1 MKTLISLEKKILLAV
16 MLSVLVACVSNHDM
30 KENQEMSSNVSIKG
44 QSEEIVE
51 NEIKKESHHE
61 LLNAAVLGETT
72 ADFDASVQIASVPES
87 LSSRKIKTARMN
99 IIGGMPSPMS
109 IRQIAVTDRVINYY
123 QDHER
128 EKYAS
133 IDQSSVKQ
141 AAINPVSTF
150 SIDVDTGSYTN
161 IRRMLTQGALPPK
174 NAVRIEEMINYFD
187 YGYDAPNEKSAPFSI
202 HTELALSPWS
212 KDHALLRIGLK
223 GYEPA
228 KQDRPAS
235 NLVFLLDVSGSM
247 NSPDKLPLLKKS
259 LILLSKQLDSS
270 DKVAIVVYAGAS
282 GVVLE
287 PTDGNQTFE
296 IEQALENL
304 SAGGSTNGQAG
315 IQLAYQLAKKCYDS
329 AGINRVILATD
340 GDFNVGTR
348 DVDALKELIE
358 RKKEE
363 GISLTTL
370 GFGTGN
376 YNDHLMEQLA
386 DVGNGNY
393 AYIDTFKEAR
403 KVLVEELTATLMT
416 IAKDVKIQVEFNP
429 RIVKEYRLIGY
440 ENRALAREDFNNDKV
455 DAGEVGA
462 GHTVTA
468 LYEIV
473 LQDSKG
479 KRIAPLRY
487 QNERSSE
494 ANNNDKISNE
504 LAFIKFRYKGLN
516 SSKSKLISRAINRTK
531 RIASFEKASEDFR
544 FSATVAHFGESLRDS
559 KYVANMDYETMIQ
572 HALNSKGSDP
582 FGYRSEF
589 VQMIRLASNL

>member
-16 MLSVLVACVSNHDM
+16 MLSVLVACVSNHDV
-30 KENQEMSSNVSIKG
+30 KESQKITNVPIKS

-51 NEIKKESHHE
+51 KKIKKESHHE
-61 LLNAAVLGETT
+61 LFNAVVINETES
-72 ADFDASVQIASVPES
+72 DFDASVQIASAPES
-87 LSSRKIKTARMN
+87 LSNRQIKTAKMKV
-99 IIGGMPSPMS
+99 IGGMPSPMS
-109 IRQIAVTDRVINYY
+109 VRHIAATDRVTNYY

-133 IDQSSVKQ
+133 IDQNSVKQ
-141 AAINPVSTF
+141 ASINPVSTF

-187 YGYDAPNEKSAPFSI
+187 YGYDAPNEKSVPFSI

-259 LILLSKQLDSS
+259 LILLSKQLDSN

-315 IQLAYQLAKKCYDS
+315 IQLAYQLAKKCYDP

-358 RKKEE
+358 RKREE

-479 KRIAPLRY
+479 KRIDPLRY
-487 QNERSSE
+487 QNEGSPE
-494 ANNNDKISNE
+494 VNNNDRISNE
-504 LAFIKFRYKGLN
+504 LAFVKFRYKALN
-516 SSKSKLISRAINRTK
+516 SSKSKLISRAIKRTK
-531 RIASFEKASEDFR
+531 PIESFENASEDFR
-544 FSATVAHFGESLRDS
+544 FSATVAHFGESLRHS

-589 VQMIRLASNL
+589 VQLIRLASNL